1 MFTCEE
7 ADREVPPTGDA
18 VHTKNLFLRD
28 KKGKRHWLVVT
39 DCAKAVDL
47 RALAPRI
54 GGDHLS
60 LGSADRL
67 QRYLG
72 VTPGAVT
79 ILALINDRAHE
90 VELVVDRDVWSAR
103 QLRCHP
109 LVNTAT
115 LVLSREDVDRFIT
128 ATGHRPSL
136 IDMPVRV
143 A

>member
-1 MFTCEE
+1 M
-7 ADREVPPTGDA
+7 PPTGDA

-54 GGDHLS
+54 G
-60 LGSADRL
+60 ADRL
-67 QRYLG
+67 SFGSPDRLHRYLG
-72 VTPGAVT
+72 VQPGAVT
-79 ILALINDRAHE
+79 ILALINDRQHDM
-90 VELVVDRDVWSAR
+90 ELVVDREVWSAAR
-103 QLRCHP
+103 LRCHP

-115 LVLSREDVDRFIT
+115 LVLAREDVERFLA
-128 ATGHRPSL
+128 ATGHRPAQ